1 MGMNRIS
8 AKTATTMLLLLLSLA
23 LPAAASDYTLGV
35 FGNANEDETINMQDV
50 TYTEL
55 IILEYRDATELSDA
69 KHDGKINMQDVTQI
83 ELVILGKEKEITLVD
98 STGRIVTAEK
108 PLNRIV
114 VACSDSLELLRAVK
128 LETDRVVGVAS
139 GIQSSREYD
148 SHYKTFFP
156 EYPDKQP
163 VDSKDTESILSL
175 DPDIAIVWMSPTYG
189 ATEKTIDVL
198 NAAGVA
204 VICAYGGVG
213 EEDML
218 RDVERF
224 GYLFD
229 KRDEADTF
237 VDWYEGVTGQIE
249 ATVGTIPNEDKPTV
263 YVEGY
268 QNWYISGEDRDRV
281 GSAGGTN
288 IFDET
293 RGIIDPEEVIVQ
305 NPEIMV
311 KTPWGCGGYHID
323 ADDTTGL
330 AEVRDEIMSR
340 AELSGIPAVKDG
352 RVHVISGY
360 ITTWGPSAGCRGF
373 LSITYMAKWFQPDLF
388 ADMDPEAIHQEY
400 LTEFQGLDIDL
411 NEKGVFVYP
420 LFEES

>member
-1 MGMNRIS
+1 MRMNEIS
-8 AKTATTMLLLLLSLA
+8 AKTAMTMLLLVCCA
-23 LPAAASDYTLGV
+23 LPAAASDHTLGV

-55 IILEYRDATELSDA
+55 IILEYRDETELSDA
-69 KHDGKINMQDVTQI
+69 KYDGKINMQDVTQT

-156 EYPDKQP
+156 EYQDKQP
-163 VDSKDTESILSL
+163 VDSVDTESILSL

-204 VICAYGGVG
+204 VVCAYGGV
-213 EEDML
+213 EEDAML
-218 RDVERF
+218 MDVERF
-224 GYLFD
+224 GYLFG
-229 KRDEADTF
+229 KREEADTF

-249 ATVGTIPNEDKPTV
+249 ATVEIIPDEDKPTV

-288 IFDET
+288 IFGET
-293 RGIIDPEEVIVQ
+293 RGIVDPEEAIVQ

-311 KTPWGCGGYHID
+311 KTPWGCGGYHMD
-323 ADDTTGL
+323 ADDTAGL
-330 AEVRDEIMSR
+330 AEVRGEIMSR
-340 AELSGIPAVKDG
+340 PELSEVSAVKDG
-352 RVHVISGY
+352 RVYVISGY

-373 LSITYMAKWFQPDLF
+373 LSIAYMAKWFHPELFGDL
-388 ADMDPEAIHQEY
+388 DPEAIHQEY

-420 LFEES
+420 LLGES

>member
-1 MGMNRIS
+1 MRMNRIS
-8 AKTATTMLLLLLSLA
+8 ATTALTMLLLVCCA

-35 FGNANEDETINMQDV
+35 FGNANEDDTINMQDV

-83 ELVILGKEKEITLVD
+83 ELVILGKEKEITLMD
-98 STGRIVTAEK
+98 STGRILTATK

-114 VACSDSLELLRAVK
+114 VACSDSLELLRAVE

-156 EYPDKQP
+156 EYQDKQP
-163 VDSKDTESILSL
+163 VDSKDTESILNL
-175 DPDIAIVWMSPTYG
+175 DPDIVIVWMSPTYG

-204 VICAYGGVG
+204 VVCAYGGVQ

-224 GYLFD
+224 GYLVD
-229 KRDEADTF
+229 KREEAGTF
-237 VDWYEGVTGQIE
+237 IDWYEGVTGQIE
-249 ATVGTIPNEDKPTV
+249 ATVETIPNEDKPTV

-281 GSAGGTN
+281 GSAGGMN

-293 RGIIDPEEVIVQ
+293 RGIVDPEEVIVQ

-323 ADDTTGL
+323 ADDTAGL

-340 AELSGIPAVKDG
+340 TELSEVSAVKEG
-352 RVHVISGY
+352 HVHVISGY

-373 LSITYMAKWFQPDLF
+373 LSITYMAKWFHPDLF
-388 ADMDPEAIHQEY
+388 ADMDPEVIHQEY

-411 NEKGVFVYP
+411 NENGVFVYP
-420 LFEES
+420 PFEES

>member
-1 MGMNRIS
+1 M
-8 AKTATTMLLLLLSLA
+8 KTNILLGITMMLLLT
-23 LPAAASDYTLGV
+23 LPAAASDYTLEI
-35 FGNANEDETINMQDV
+35 FGNANEDDTINMQDV

-55 IILEYRDATELSDA
+55 IILEYRDRTDLADA
-69 KHDGKINMQDVTQI
+69 KYDGDIDILDMTQI
-83 ELVILGKEKEITLVD
+83 ALIILGREKEITLID
-98 STGRIVTAEK
+98 STGRIMTAEK

-139 GIQSSREYD
+139 GIQSSRAYD

-156 EYPDKQP
+156 EYQDKQP

-175 DPDIAIVWMSPTYG
+175 DPDIAIIWMSPTYG

-204 VICAYGGVG
+204 VVCAYGGVQ

-218 RDVERF
+218 RDAERF

-249 ATVGTIPNEDKPTV
+249 AIVETIPDEDKPTV

-268 QNWYISGEDRDRV
+268 QNWYIAGEDRDRV

-293 RGIIDPEEVIVQ
+293 RGIVDPEEVIVQ

-311 KTPWGCGGYHID
+311 KTAWGCGGYHID
-323 ADDTTGL
+323 ADDTAGL
-330 AEVRDEIMSR
+330 AEVRDEIMNR

-352 RVHVISGY
+352 RVYVISGY

-373 LSITYMAKWFQPDLF
+373 LSIAYMAKWFHPELFEDL
-388 ADMDPEAIHQEY
+388 DPQAIHQEY

-411 NEKGVFVYP
+411 NEKGVFVYHP
-420 LFEES
+420 EEHPDGK